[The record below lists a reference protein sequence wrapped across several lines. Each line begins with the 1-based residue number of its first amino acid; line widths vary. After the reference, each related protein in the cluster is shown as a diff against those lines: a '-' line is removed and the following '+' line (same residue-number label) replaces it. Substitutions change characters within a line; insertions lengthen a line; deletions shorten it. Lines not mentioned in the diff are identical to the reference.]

1 MDFADPYKAIMFPWN
16 RVKYLLGRET
26 SIART
31 MQFYQAKDSLDKVDL
46 EVKVKVQMLLCQQH
60 FQFATQTL
68 LFLHLV
74 IHTTK
79 LWMSL
84 TLLIRKYFVM
94 YQTESVAN

>member
-1 MDFADPYKAIMFPWN
+1 
-16 RVKYLLGRET
+16 
-26 SIART
+26 

-79 LWMSL
+79 L
-84 TLLIRKYFVM
+84 
-94 YQTESVAN
+94 